1 MKKTLTIFSVTLI
14 IVLFS
19 FTVKAQ
25 DAYEQPK
32 SYLTFLGGFSAPLG
46 EFKSNDYYNNKAGF
60 GKIGPTFGFDGGIFV
75 YKNWSIGY
83 NFTYQ
88 DQGELT
94 QDDANTLSAGF
105 NADFNKNTT
114 TITTIDRYE
123 SLNFM
128 AGPQYTFTKGKF
140 FIDLRASAGVL
151 KSIATPSYSVNFDY
165 SINPD
170 LAITQFSSSSLA
182 FAYGASAGLRWS
194 FSDAWDV
201 GIKENFINTT
211 GIKIEYNDDP
221 GTTGRFQTRQPVA
234 LLQTTIG
241 ITLRFL

>member
-1 MKKTLTIFSVTLI
+1 MKKNLTILSVTLI
-14 IVLFS
+14 FVLFS
-19 FTVKAQ
+19 FTIKAQ

-32 SYLTFLGGFSAPLG
+32 SYLTFLAGVSSPMGD
-46 EFKSNDYYNNKAGF
+46 FKLADYYNNKAGF
-60 GKIGPTFGFDGGIFV
+60 AKVGPTFGFDGAIFV

-88 DQGELT
+88 DQSELT
-94 QDDANTLSAGF
+94 QNDANALSAGF
-105 NADFNKNTT
+105 NSDFNKNTT
-114 TITTIDRYE
+114 TVTTVDRYE

-128 AGPQYTFTKGKF
+128 AGPQYTFTRGKF
-140 FIDLRASAGVL
+140 FIDVRASAGVL
-151 KSIATPSYSVNFDY
+151 KSIATPSYGVNFDY
-165 SINPD
+165 STNPYTV
-170 LAITQFSSSSLA
+170 ITQFSSSSLP
-182 FAYGASAGLRWS
+182 FAYGASAALRYS

-201 GIKENFINTT
+201 SIKENFINTT

-221 GTTGRFQTRQPVA
+221 GTIGRFQTRQPVA